1 MIVDREKSKEQL
13 VKEVEE
19 LRRQVGVLKIS
30 EAQLRQEK
38 EAATVARDN
47 LHKLIQQLPI
57 GVQIFD
63 ANGLCLDV
71 NVAYMRIFGVQQREQ
86 LVGHYNLL
94 TDELADRIGL
104 QTAAHKALAGQ
115 ATHLPEVVFDFN
127 QADPRFSRTDGQ
139 RVLSVTFV
147 PIHKVSGEVTQ
158 IVTFNEDI
166 TERKQVKEELR
177 FSEERFRQVI
187 SSISDHI
194 YVSEVGEHGNRINL
208 YLSPHIEA
216 MTGYPH
222 QKFIEDWR
230 FWPDNVIH
238 PDDRAAAAA
247 QAEQL
252 ARGHDSEVE
261 YRLVR
266 ADGKVI
272 WVRDRA
278 RVEIEG
284 KSIIIYA
291 LVSDIT
297 AHKLVE
303 LEREWLTNELRDV
316 NQTLDERVRAR
327 TAELQAIL
335 DAAGEGIV
343 VTDLAGVIQYVNP
356 ALEQLTGYSEA
367 EALGNTP
374 RLWSSRQHDKAFSNQ
389 MWQTIRAGQTW
400 RGELVNK
407 RKDGS
412 LYHVLLTITPIRGPD
427 GKPFGFVGMQNDI
440 TPFKEMDRLKSEF
453 ISTAAHELRTPLTS
467 IQGFSEI
474 LLTRQLNE
482 ERGTRYL
489 TFINQQAEALAAI
502 IDDLLDL
509 SRLEA
514 RQSFE
519 IADEFVNIKE
529 IVEQTIFG
537 FQENNPKHHYTV
549 SGPEFWP
556 SIKGDPAKLAQLFK
570 NLFSNATKY
579 SPDGGEVV
587 LQTAVESQYDL
598 LHFTLTDQGVGMT
611 EEQLAHV
618 FDRFYRADASN
629 TAIGGTGLGMTIS
642 RLIVEGHGGK
652 IWVESEYG
660 IGTTVHLLLP
670 LPHRSVHILV
680 IEDDDVLREVQQR
693 SLELQGFTVLVA
705 AEGKTG
711 LELARISLP
720 DLILLD
726 LALPGITGFTVL
738 DKLQA
743 DDITLNIPVIITSAM
758 DKPEDIERAIAK
770 GVIDYLVKPYS
781 MHDLTVRVN
790 RALAEARRE
799 LWTSTQSLGEGS

>member
-1 MIVDREKSKEQL
+1 MIVDREKSKGQLISEIEALRQQVATLESSVEQL
-13 VKEVEE
+13 V
-19 LRRQVGVLKIS
+19 
-30 EAQLRQEK
+30 QEK
-38 EAATVARDN
+38 ETASVSRDKLN
-47 LHKLIQQLPI
+47 DLIQQLPI

-63 ANGLCLDV
+63 TEGLCVDV
-71 NVAYMRIFGVQQREQ
+71 NEAYMRTLGIIQREQ
-86 LVGHYNLL
+86 LVGRYNLL
-94 TDELADRIGL
+94 KDDLARRVGT
-104 QTAAHKALAGQ
+104 QAAGREALAGRVI
-115 ATHLPEVVFDFN
+115 HLPEVVFDFN
-127 QADPRFSRTDGQ
+127 QADSRFSRTEGQ
-139 RVLSVTFV
+139 RILSVTFI
-147 PIHKVSGEVTQ
+147 PIRNVAGKITQ
-158 IVTFNEDI
+158 IVSFNEDI
-166 TERKQVKEELR
+166 TERYQAKEELR
-177 FSEERFRQVI
+177 TSEERFRQVI

-194 YVSEVGEHGNRINL
+194 YVSKVDDKGHRINL

-252 ARGHDSEVE
+252 ACGNDSEVE

-278 RVEIEG
+278 RVKVEG
-284 KSIIIYA
+284 NSKVIYA

-303 LEREWLTNELRDV
+303 LEREWLTNELRDI
-316 NQTLDERVRAR
+316 NQTLDERVRSR

-335 DAAGEGIV
+335 DGAGEGVV
-343 VTDLAGVIQYVNP
+343 VTDLDGVIQYVNP
-356 ALEQLTGYSEA
+356 ALEQLTGYNEA
-367 EALGNTP
+367 DALGNTP
-374 RLWSSRQHDKAFSNQ
+374 RLWSSRRYEKAFYGQ
-389 MWQTIRAGQTW
+389 MWQTIRAGHTW
-400 RGELVNK
+400 RGEVINR

-412 LYHVLLTITPIRGPD
+412 YYHALLTITPIRGPD
-427 GKPFGFVGMQNDI
+427 GQPFGFVGLQNDI

-474 LLTRQLNE
+474 LLTRDLDE
-482 ERGTRYL
+482 ERETRYL
-489 TFINQQAEALAAI
+489 NFINQQAKALAAI

-514 RQSFE
+514 KQSFE
-519 IADEFVNIKE
+519 IANELIDLKE

-537 FQENNPKHHYTV
+537 FRENNPDHNYHIT
-549 SGPEFWP
+549 GPEVWP
-556 SIKGDPAKLAQLFK
+556 LVQGDPAKLAQLFK

-579 SPDGGEVV
+579 SPDGGDVE
-587 LQTAVESQYDL
+587 LKTTVESQYSL
-598 LHFTLTDQGVGMT
+598 LHLALNDQGVGMT
-611 EEQLAHV
+611 PEQLDHI

-629 TAIGGTGLGMTIS
+629 TAIGGTGLGMAIS
-642 RLIVEGHGGK
+642 HLIVEGHGGK

-660 IGTTVHLLLP
+660 VGTTVHILMP
-670 LPHRSVHILV
+670 LPNRPDHILV

-705 AEGKTG
+705 PEGKSG
-711 LELARISLP
+711 LQLSRIGLP
-720 DLILLD
+720 NLILLD
-726 LALPGITGFTVL
+726 LALPGMTGFTVL
-738 DKLQA
+738 EKLQT
-743 DDITLNIPVIITSAM
+743 DDLTQGIPVIITSAM
-758 DKPEDIERAIAK
+758 DRPEDIERAIAQ

-781 MHDLTVRVN
+781 MYDLIVRVN

-799 LWTSTQSLGEGS
+799 MWPST

>member
-1 MIVDREKSKEQL
+1 LIVDREKSKEQL
-13 VKEVEE
+13 IREVET
-19 LRRQVGVLKIS
+19 
-30 EAQLRQEK
+30 LRQQVATLESSVKQLAQEK
-38 EAATVARDN
+38 KTTAVSRDN
-47 LHKLIQQLPI
+47 LNYLIQQLPI

-63 ANGLCLDV
+63 TEGLCVDV
-71 NVAYMRIFGVQQREQ
+71 NEAYMRIMGIFQREQ
-86 LVGHYNLL
+86 LVGRYNLFM
-94 TDELADRIGL
+94 DDLARRVGT
-104 QTAAHKALAGQ
+104 QAAGQEALAGRVV
-115 ATHLPEVVFDFN
+115 HLPEVVFDFN
-127 QADPRFSRTDGQ
+127 QADARFSRTEGQ
-139 RVLSVTFV
+139 RILSVTFI
-147 PIHKVSGEVTQ
+147 PIRNAAGKITQ
-158 IVTFNEDI
+158 IVSFNEDI
-166 TERKQVKEELR
+166 TERQQAKEELR
-177 FSEERFRQVI
+177 TSEERFRQVI

-194 YVSEVGEHGNRINL
+194 YVSKVDDKGHRINL

-222 QKFIEDWR
+222 DKFIEDWR

-238 PDDRAAAAA
+238 PNDRAAAAA

-252 ARGHDSEVE
+252 ACGNDSEVE

-278 RVEIEG
+278 RVKIEG
-284 KSIIIYA
+284 NSKVIYA

-303 LEREWLTNELRDV
+303 LEREWLTNELRDI
-316 NQTLDERVRAR
+316 NQTLDERVRSR

-335 DAAGEGIV
+335 DGAGEGVV
-343 VTDLAGVIQYVNP
+343 VTDLNGVIQYVNP

-367 EALGNTP
+367 DALGNTP
-374 RLWSSRQHDKAFSNQ
+374 RLWSSRRHEKAFYSQ
-389 MWQTIRAGQTW
+389 MWQTIRSGHTW
-400 RGELVNK
+400 RGEIINR
-407 RKDGS
+407 RKDAGY
-412 LYHVLLTITPIRGPD
+412 YHALLTITPIRGPD
-427 GKPFGFVGMQNDI
+427 GQPFGFVGLQNDI

-474 LLTRQLNE
+474 LLTRDLNE
-482 ERGTRYL
+482 ERETRYL
-489 TFINQQAEALAAI
+489 NFINQQAKALAAI
-502 IDDLLDL
+502 IEDLLDL

-514 RQSFE
+514 KQSFE
-519 IADEFVNIKE
+519 IADELVDLKE

-537 FQENNPKHHYTV
+537 FRENYPDHSYHIT
-549 SGPEFWP
+549 GPEVWP
-556 SIKGDPAKLAQLFK
+556 SIQGDPAKLAQLFK

-579 SPDGGEVV
+579 SPDGGDIQ
-587 LQTAVESQYDL
+587 LKTAVVSEYSL
-598 LHFTLTDQGVGMT
+598 LHLTLTDQGVGMT
-611 EEQLAHV
+611 QEQLDHI

-642 RLIVEGHGGK
+642 RLIVEGHSGK

-660 IGTTVHLLLP
+660 VGTTVHILLP
-670 LPHRSVHILV
+670 LPNRLDHILV

-705 AEGKTG
+705 PEGKTG
-711 LELARISLP
+711 LHLSRISLP
-720 DLILLD
+720 NLILLD
-726 LALPGITGFTVL
+726 LALPGMTGFTIL
-738 DKLQA
+738 EKLQA
-743 DDITLNIPVIITSAM
+743 DDLTRGIPVIITSAM
-758 DKPEDIERAIAK
+758 DKPEDIERAIAQ

-781 MHDLTVRVN
+781 MYDLIVRVN

-799 LWTSTQSLGEGS
+799 MGPSN